1 MIRIILADDEALAL
15 FSLQKQ
21 LEKLNGGVIV
31 GAYPNGGE
39 AVEAVLR
46 EKPEAVFLDID
57 MPEMSGLEAAEIIM
71 SRLPET
77 EIIFVTAYEKYA
89 IKAFELAAIDYLLK
103 PVSTQ
108 RLAKTLAR
116 LSQAKAAKTGLDQP
130 AVRPSTGTK
139 EQVTIRC
146 FQTLEVDTGESGPVH
161 WRTNKA
167 QELFAYF
174 VHLRDQ
180 PVRKDA
186 LLELFWP
193 DIDPKKGYTQLYT
206 TIYQI
211 RKTASAIHPG
221 IRIVSGDKGYR
232 LELNEVDVD
241 VLIWEEGLQ
250 TAPPLS
256 EHTLA
261 RHLQLLELYR
271 GDYLEDCGY
280 WWAENER
287 ERLRMLW
294 YRHAMRVAAFLETQD
309 NAAEA
314 FQLYFLIQ
322 RRFPFTEE
330 VYWALIKLFT
340 SIGDRVS
347 VERQYEML
355 SQMLFDEFGTKPA
368 RTLEQWYRERVV

>member
-116 LSQAKAAKTGLDQP
+116 LSQARAAKTGLDQP
-130 AVRPSTGTK
+130 AVRPLTGTK

>member
-1 MIRIILADDEALAL
+1 MIRIIIADDEALAL

-31 GAYPNGGE
+31 GAYQNGTE

-57 MPEMSGLEAAEIIM
+57 MPELSGLEAAEIIM
-71 SRLPET
+71 SHLPET
-77 EIIFVTAYEKYA
+77 EIIFATAYEEYA
-89 IKAFELAAIDYLLK
+89 LKAFELAAIDYLLK
-103 PVSTQ
+103 PVSMQ
-108 RLAKTLAR
+108 RLAKTLTR
-116 LSQAKAAKTGLDQP
+116 LSQAKAAKTEPEHL
-130 AVRPSTGTK
+130 AARSSKTK

-211 RKTASAIHPG
+211 RKTANAVHPG

-232 LELNEVDVD
+232 LELNGVGVDV
-241 VLIWEEGLQ
+241 VTWEEGLQ

-294 YRHAMRVAAFLETQD
+294 YRHAMRVAAFLETRD

-340 SIGDRVS
+340 YIGDRVS
-347 VERQYEML
+347 VERQYDTL
-355 SQMLFDEFGTKPA
+355 SQMLHDEFGTKPA

>member
-1 MIRIILADDEALAL
+1 MIRIILADDEALGL

-21 LEKLNGGVIV
+21 LEKLNGCVIV
-31 GAYPNGGE
+31 GAYQNGAE

-57 MPEMSGLEAAEIIM
+57 MPELSGLEAAEIIM
-71 SRLPET
+71 SHLPET
-77 EIIFVTAYEKYA
+77 EIIFATAYEEYA
-89 IKAFELAAIDYLLK
+89 LKAFELAAIDYLLK

-116 LSQAKAAKTGLDQP
+116 LSQAKAAKIEPDHP
-130 AVRPSTGTK
+130 AGPSRTK

-180 PVRKDA
+180 HVRKDA
-186 LLELFWP
+186 LLEMFWP

-211 RKTASAIHPG
+211 RKTASAVHPG

-232 LELNEVDVD
+232 LELNGVVVDAVT
-241 VLIWEEGLQ
+241 WEEGLQ

-294 YRHAMRVAAFLETQD
+294 YRHAMRVAAFLESRD

-314 FQLYFLIQ
+314 FQLYFLVQ

-340 SIGDRVS
+340 YIGDRVS
-347 VERQYEML
+347 VERQYDTL
-355 SQMLFDEFGTKPA
+355 SQMLHDEFGTKPA

>member
-31 GAYPNGGE
+31 GAYPNGAE

-116 LSQAKAAKTGLDQP
+116 LSQARAAKTGLDQP
-130 AVRPSTGTK
+130 AVRPLTGTK

-294 YRHAMRVAAFLETQD
+294 YRHAMRVAAFLETRD

>member
-1 MIRIILADDEALAL
+1 MIRMILADDEALAL

-21 LEKLNGGVIV
+21 LDKLNGGVIA
-31 GAYPNGGE
+31 GAYQNAEE

-57 MPEMSGLEAAEIIM
+57 MPELSGLEAAEIIM
-71 SRLPET
+71 SHLPET
-77 EIIFVTAYEKYA
+77 EIIFVTAYEEYA
-89 IKAFELAAIDYLLK
+89 LKAFELAAIDYLLK

-116 LSQAKAAKTGLDQP
+116 LSQAKAAKTGSDAP
-130 AVRPSTGTK
+130 AGQTSRTK

-146 FQTLEVDTGESGPVH
+146 FQTLEVDTGDSGPVH

-167 QELFAYF
+167 QELFAYL

-211 RKTASAIHPG
+211 RKTASAVHPG

-232 LELNEVDVD
+232 LELNGVDVD
-241 VLIWEEGLQ
+241 VVTWEERLQ

-256 EHTLA
+256 EPTLA

-294 YRHAMRVAAFLETQD
+294 YRHAMRVAAFLETRD

-314 FQLYFLIQ
+314 FQLYYLIQ

-330 VYWALIKLFT
+330 VYWALIKLFMY
-340 SIGDRVS
+340 IGDRVS
-347 VERQYEML
+347 VERQYDML
-355 SQMLFDEFGTKPA
+355 SQMLYEEFGTKPA
-368 RTLEQWYRERVV
+368 RTLEQWCQERVV

>member
-21 LEKLNGGVIV
+21 LDKLNGGVIV
-31 GAYPNGGE
+31 GAYQNGAE

-57 MPEMSGLEAAEIIM
+57 MPELSGLEAAEIIM
-71 SRLPET
+71 THLPET
-77 EIIFVTAYEKYA
+77 EIIFVTAYEEYA
-89 IKAFELAAIDYLLK
+89 LKAFELAAIDYLLK

-116 LSQAKAAKTGLDQP
+116 LSQPKAADAGPDEP
-130 AVRPSTGTK
+130 AVRQPTGTK

-146 FQTLEVDTGESGPVH
+146 FQTLEVDAGESGPVH

-211 RKTASAIHPG
+211 RKTINAVHPG

-232 LELNEVDVD
+232 LELDGIGVDV
-241 VLIWEEGLQ
+241 VAWEEGLQ

-294 YRHAMRVAAFLETQD
+294 YRHAMRVAAFLETREH
-309 NAAEA
+309 AAEA

-340 SIGDRVS
+340 YIGDRVS
-347 VERQYEML
+347 VERQYDML
-355 SQMLFDEFGTKPA
+355 SQMLYEEFGTKPA

>member
-31 GAYPNGGE
+31 GAYPNGAE

-130 AVRPSTGTK
+130 AVRPLTGTK

-347 VERQYEML
+347 VERQYDML